1 MNASFP
7 CGRFL
12 WISTIDGYGT
22 KPKLTLCSRIR
33 KLSSK
38 NTGIFRYNPLSIK
51 GVIPYILLAC
61 QNHRHSG
68 VAYGRR
74 EKSVATA
81 SRSRWRHSMRQ
92 TSSVWGPVF
101 VLCCFWILL
110 ATGIGV
116 LVVLDSFSQADTRGH
131 HANIYY
137 CGDISFGHG
146 WRIAIVSL
154 CRPGC
159 PAPSNKREA
168 VGVCHGNLTTLH
180 GFAWG
185 AFCGHDSS

>member
-1 MNASFP
+1 MFIIHLTHWHRERLKSFQFRNSAGFGLVTSYVAGRLSFCYATLHWHDSRALNASFP
-7 CGRFL
+7 RGTFL
-12 WISTIDGYGT
+12 WISTLDGNGT
-22 KPKLTLCSRIR
+22 NPKLTLSSRIR

-74 EKSVATA
+74 KKSVATA

-101 VLCCFWILL
+101 VLYCFWILL
-110 ATGIGV
+110 ATGIG
-116 LVVLDSFSQADTRGH
+116 S
-131 HANIYY
+131 
-137 CGDISFGHG
+137 
-146 WRIAIVSL
+146 
-154 CRPGC
+154 PG
-159 PAPSNKREA
+159 S
-168 VGVCHGNLTTLH
+168 VGQFFTSRHSRTSCEYLLLR
-180 GFAWG
+180 
-185 AFCGHDSS
+185 

>member
-1 MNASFP
+1 M
-7 CGRFL
+7 
-12 WISTIDGYGT
+12 

-74 EKSVATA
+74 KKSVATA

-92 TSSVWGPVF
+92 TSSVWGQVF
-101 VLCCFWILL
+101 VLYCFWILL
-110 ATGIGV
+110 ATGIGSPGGV
-116 LVVLDSFSQADTRGH
+116 GQFFTSRHSGTSCKYLLLRWHIIWTRMTYRH
-131 HANIYY
+131 CQFMSSRLPQTNA
-137 CGDISFGHG
+137 
-146 WRIAIVSL
+146 RQRVSVM
-154 CRPGC
+154 
-159 PAPSNKREA
+159 A
-168 VGVCHGNLTTLH
+168 T
-180 GFAWG
+180 
-185 AFCGHDSS
+185 